1 IAWRCN
7 ADMTV
12 AVVAPARPEDGRWTD
27 FAERA
32 LRNIWPPALLSFDAS
47 CPNHLAPLLGKF
59 DNEFAELGGRTCK
72 WFCAHFDEPRFEC
85 GISKSSINLL
95 IEDRDDLR
103 RRVRGGCNAI
113 PTARLVIRHKIAD
126 RRDVRQYVQ
135 ACGGGNA

>member
-1 IAWRCN
+1 
-7 ADMTV
+7 MTV

-72 WFCAHFDEPRFEC
+72 RIFAPFHEPPFVF
-85 GISKSSINLL
+85 GIRKSNINFL
-95 IEDRDDLR
+95 IYERHGRPRAVLR
-103 RRVRGGCNAI
+103 GR
-113 PTARLVIRHKIAD
+113 
-126 RRDVRQYVQ
+126 
-135 ACGGGNA
+135 